1 MHSWSAPE
9 IPPLPGHGPRVRLTD
24 SGSGE
29 LAATGTG
36 TATLYVCGITPY
48 DSTHLGHANTY
59 LAFDLLVR
67 AWHDAGRQVE
77 YVQNV
82 TDIDDPLLER
92 ATATGVDWR
101 ALATEQTDLYR
112 ADMAALRVVP
122 PTHYISAVATIPL
135 VVRAVE
141 QLVASGAAY
150 RVSVPDEDGAG
161 VGDVYADTA
170 ADPLFATEI
179 ALDAEEMAT
188 AFAERGGDPE
198 RPGKRQPLDP
208 LLWRTARPDEP
219 SWDGGGLGRG
229 RPGWHI
235 ECACIAQEYLGTPM
249 EVQGGGSDLVFPH
262 HACGESHLRMLTG
275 HHEPVG
281 IRAHGG
287 MVAYAGSKMSKSL
300 GNLVLVSQLAAAG
313 VDPMAVRLVMLA
325 HHYREDWEYTGR
337 QLEQAS
343 ERLARWRRA
352 MHADRGPDA
361 TGMLER
367 VRLALAADLDAP
379 TAIAAVDAWV
389 ATAEDDDVQ
398 PVAADHGPALAAR
411 TVDALLGIAV

>member
-1 MHSWSAPE
+1 MHSWTAPD
-9 IPPLPGHGPRVRLTD
+9 IPSLPGHGDRIRLTD
-24 SGSGE
+24 SSNGE
-29 LAATGTG
+29 LVATGTEA
-36 TATLYVCGITPY
+36 ATLYVCGITPY

-67 AWHDAGRQVE
+67 AWRDAGREVN

-101 ALATEQTDLYR
+101 ALAAEQTDLYR

-122 PTHYISAVATIPL
+122 PTSFISAVETIPL

-141 QLVASGAAY
+141 QLLDSGAAY
-150 RVSVPDEDGAG
+150 RVTEPDEDGAG
-161 VGDVYADTA
+161 IGDVYADIS
-170 ADPLFATEI
+170 ADPLFATEV
-179 ALDAEEMAT
+179 AMDDAEKAT

-198 RPGKRQPLDP
+198 RPGKRQRLDP
-208 LLWRTARPDEP
+208 LLWRTARVGEP
-219 SWDGGGLGRG
+219 SWDGASLGEG

-235 ECACIAQEYLGTPM
+235 ECACIAQQYLGIPM
-249 EVQGGGSDLVFPH
+249 EVQGGGSDLIFPH

-275 HHEPVG
+275 ERAPVG

-300 GNLVLVSQLAAAG
+300 GNLVLVSQLTASG
-313 VDPMAVRLVMLA
+313 VDPMAVRLVMLNQ
-325 HHYREDWEYTGR
+325 HSRTDWEYTGA
-337 QLEQAS
+337 QLERAT

-352 MHADRGPDA
+352 MRAESGPDA
-361 TGMLER
+361 TGMLEQ
-367 VRLALAADLDAP
+367 VRRALADDLDAP
-379 TAIAAVDAWV
+379 AAIAAVDAWV
-389 ATAEDDDVQ
+389 EDGGA
-398 PVAADHGPALAAR
+398 PVSADQGPALAAR
-411 TVDALLGIAV
+411 VVDSLLGIAV

>member
-1 MHSWSAPE
+1 MHSWTAPD
-9 IPPLPGHGPRVRLTD
+9 IPSLPGHGHRIRLTD
-24 SGSGE
+24 SSNGE
-29 LAATGTG
+29 LVATGTE

-67 AWHDAGRQVE
+67 AWRDAGREVN

-92 ATATGVDWR
+92 ATATGVDWQ
-101 ALATEQTDLYR
+101 ALAAEQTDLYR

-122 PTHYISAVATIPL
+122 PTSFVSAVQTIPL

-141 QLVASGAAY
+141 QLLDSGAAY
-150 RVSVPDEDGAG
+150 RVTEPDEDGAG
-161 VGDVYADTA
+161 VGDVYADIA
-170 ADPLFATEI
+170 ADPSFATEV
-179 ALDAEEMAT
+179 AMDDAQKAA

-198 RPGKRQPLDP
+198 RPGKRQRLDP
-208 LLWRTARPDEP
+208 LLWRMARPGEP
-219 SWDGGGLGRG
+219 SWDGASLGEG

-235 ECACIAQEYLGTPM
+235 ECACIAQDYLGIPM
-249 EVQGGGSDLVFPH
+249 EVQGGGSDLIFPH

-275 HHEPVG
+275 EPAPVG

-300 GNLVLVSQLAAAG
+300 GNLVLVSQLTASG
-313 VDPMAVRLVMLA
+313 VDPMAVRLVMLS
-325 HHYREDWEYTGR
+325 HHYRTDWEYTGA
-337 QLEQAS
+337 QLEHAT

-361 TGMLER
+361 TGLLEQ
-367 VRLALAADLDAP
+367 VRRALADDLDAP
-379 TAIAAVDAWV
+379 AAIAAVDAWV
-389 ATAEDDDVQ
+389 EDGGA
-398 PVAADHGPALAAR
+398 PVSADQGPALAAR
-411 TVDALLGIAV
+411 VVDALLGIAV